1 MLTPAKSS
9 TSPAPDG
16 LVPGRG
22 KLRSVALLLACQV
35 LAMCVWFSSAAVLPQ
50 IKSSMELSGFRTAA
64 LTSAVQVGFVL
75 GTLVSAILRLPDRVD
90 PRRVFALSAL
100 AAGVCTA
107 ALVLI
112 APAGDLALLLR
123 LMTGISLAGVYPIG
137 MRIAATWASG
147 DLGWLVGLLVAALT
161 LGSATPHLVA
171 AVGLPDWRWIYL
183 VVAAA
188 ACVSAGLITR
198 TELGP
203 AHPARGKLSIAA
215 VSQAW
220 RVRPLL
226 LANLG
231 YLGHMWELY
240 AMWAWLGLFLT
251 ASFKAADVAN
261 PLTLASIATFAVIA
275 SGAIGAAIGG
285 LCADRVGRTI
295 TTIVAMAASA
305 CCALTMGWLYG
316 GPPAVIVVVGLVW
329 GITVIADSAQ
339 FSASIVELS
348 DASTVG
354 TMLTLQT
361 SAGFLLTLVSIQLTG
376 PVVDALGW
384 AGGFSMLAV
393 GPALGCWAMASLRRH
408 PAARALAGGR
418 R

>member
-1 MLTPAKSS
+1 MQTPAQSS
-9 TSPAPDG
+9 ITPATDG
-16 LVPGRG
+16 PVPGRG
-22 KLRSVALLLACQV
+22 KLRSVLLLLACQV

-50 IKSSMELSGFRTAA
+50 IKASADLSGFRAAA

-75 GTLVSAILRLPDRVD
+75 GTLLSAGLRLPDRVD
-90 PRRVFALSAL
+90 PRRVFALSAF
-100 AAGVCTA
+100 AAGLCTA

-112 APAGDLALLLR
+112 SPAGDVALMLR
-123 LMTGISLAGVYPIG
+123 LTTGICLAGVYPIG

-161 LGSATPHLVA
+161 LGSAAPHLVA

-183 VVAAA
+183 VVAGA
-188 ACVSAGLITR
+188 ACVSAGLITKA
-198 TELGP
+198 ELGP
-203 AHPARGKLSIAA
+203 AHPARGRLSMAA

-240 AMWAWLGLFLT
+240 AMWAWLGVFLT
-251 ASFKAADVAN
+251 SSFSAAGVGN

-275 SGAIGAAIGG
+275 SGAVGAALGG
-285 LCADRVGRTI
+285 LCADRIGRTT

-305 CCALTMGWLYG
+305 SCALTMGWLYG
-316 GPPAVIVVVGLVW
+316 GSPVVIIAVGVVW
-329 GITVIADSAQ
+329 GVTVIADSAQ

-348 DASTVG
+348 DAATVG

-384 AGGFSMLAV
+384 AGGFSMLAL
-393 GPALGCWAMASLRRH
+393 GPVLGCWAMASLRRH